1 MEYNINKNTGTTLKK
16 NEVKIKFPQE
26 NYPFKVICDN
36 NTQIIDSIINILHKH
51 GTFSSK
57 QKYFSKI
64 SKESKYISFSFELN
78 INPPKHCPR
87 FSKKLKR
94 STE

>member
-1 MEYNINKNTGTTLKK
+1 MKK

-26 NYPFKVICDN
+26 NYPFKVICYN
-36 NTQIIDSIINILHKH
+36 NTQIIDCIISILHKH

-57 QKYFSKI
+57 QKYLSKI

-78 INPPKHCPR
+78 ITS
-87 FSKKLKR
+87 SKVLSEVFKEIKEVNGVIMCL
-94 STE
+94 

>member
-1 MEYNINKNTGTTLKK
+1 MKK

-36 NTQIIDSIINILHKH
+36 NTQIIDSIVNILHKH

-57 QKYFSKI
+57 QEYFSKI
-64 SKESKYISFSFELN
+64 SKESKYISFSFELKIKSSN
-78 INPPKHCPR
+78 VLYEVFKEIKGINGVIMC
-87 FSKKLKR
+87 L
-94 STE
+94 

>member
-1 MEYNINKNTGTTLKK
+1 MKK
-16 NEVKIKFPQE
+16 KEVKIKFPQE

-51 GTFSSK
+51 GAFSSK

-64 SKESKYISFSFELN
+64 SKESKYISFSFELK
-78 INPPKHCPR
+78 IAS
-87 FSKKLKR
+87 SKVLSEVFKDIKEIDGVIMCL
-94 STE
+94 

>member
-1 MEYNINKNTGTTLKK
+1 MKK

-51 GTFSSK
+51 GTFSDK
-57 QKYFSKI
+57 QKYLSKI
-64 SKESKYISFSFELN
+64 SKESKYISFSFELK
-78 INPPKHCPR
+78 IKS
-87 FSKKLKR
+87 SKVLSEVFNEIKEVNGVIMCL
-94 STE
+94 